1 MKRTYLL
8 LACAL
13 AVAVSCTS
21 VAAAAGGTQAAHS
34 TRAAT
39 VALRHTS
46 LGTIL
51 VSSSGLTLYVFTR
64 DHSNQ
69 NSCVRVSGCASAWP
83 ALQSSGAPS
92 AGSGVQAS
100 LLSTT
105 RLSGAVKQVTYA
117 GHPLYLFSS
126 EDRPGGTGYVG
137 QQSFGGAWYA
147 INAAGHEVK

>member
-13 AVAVSCTS
+13 AAAVSSTS
-21 VAAAAGGTQAAHS
+21 VATAGGTPPAHNA
-34 TRAAT
+34 RAVT
-39 VALRHTS
+39 VALRHTG

-51 VSSSGLTLYVFTR
+51 VSASGLTLYVFTR
-64 DHSNQ
+64 DHTDQ

-92 AGSGVQAS
+92 AGAGVQAS
-100 LLSTT
+100 LLSTV
-105 RLSGAVKQVTYA
+105 RLSGGVKQVTYA
-117 GHPLYLFSS
+117 GHPLYLFSG

-137 QQSFGGAWYA
+137 QQAFGGAWYA

>member
-13 AVAVSCTS
+13 AAAVSYTS
-21 VAAAAGGTQAAHS
+21 VAAAQPAHS
-34 TRAAT
+34 SRAAT

-64 DHSNQ
+64 DHTNQ
-69 NSCVRVSGCASAWP
+69 NSCVHISGCASAWP

-92 AGSGVQAS
+92 AGAGVQAS
-100 LLSTT
+100 LLSTI

-117 GHPLYLFSS
+117 GHPLYLFSG

-137 QQSFGGAWYA
+137 QQAFGGAWYA
-147 INAAGHEVK
+147 INAAGHEVR